1 MPQRVGL
8 CLNLPPISCRS
19 PIQVVV
25 EDLWIA
31 CGIGGEKI
39 KCRGEADRTK
49 VYMLRLVYTDPNIWI
64 RAVL

>member
-8 CLNLPPISCRS
+8 CLNLPPISCRG
-19 PIQVVV
+19 PIQAVV

-31 CGIGGEKI
+31 CGIGCGKI
-39 KCRGEADRTK
+39 TCRGEAYRTK
-49 VYMLRLVYTDPNIWI
+49 ACMLRSVYTDPNIWI